1 MSKNVEGGSMADF
14 ETLVPGRPI
23 LRSRPRSFAWNRVA
37 VTAAALLG
45 VLSAGGAIAE
55 PPPVAGDSEAEIS
68 LIHPEAIRA
77 DMRFLADDLLE
88 GRRAGTRGHQLAA
101 QFVAA
106 QFESMGLAPA
116 GDSGTFFQ
124 NVPLQSAQVDESGSS
139 FKWANSG
146 ASATL
151 KFREHYILY
160 GDPGRDDSSLSAPI
174 VFVGYG
180 ITAPDQRY
188 DDYRGVDARGKIV
201 AMVFGA
207 PGFPSAVKAHYS
219 ASWLKRRN
227 AAEHGAVGVLVLYDS
242 RLQGLYPFEK
252 QVRDLAIPRLNW
264 LNASGAPDHYYPELR
279 AYGAVSMAAVKRLL
293 SGSGHTA
300 AEIDAGVKAGK
311 LSAFPLTGVA
321 EIHTVTRRAPLTSP
335 NVVARL
341 EGSDPQLRAEH
352 VVYTAHLDHLG
363 ISTPVKGDGI
373 YHGALDN
380 ASGAAEIME
389 IARAFS
395 RLPAR
400 PRRSVLFIAVTAEEE
415 GLLGSDYFASNP
427 TVPRNSIVADINI
440 DEDMMLWPLRDVVA
454 LGAEHSSLES
464 AVRRAAARLKLAV
477 GADPAPEQVS
487 FVRSDQYSFVRQ
499 GIPSI
504 DLEAGFRSDDPSI
517 KPAEISESWDTHF
530 YHSPQD
536 DMQQPGLDF
545 EAAAALTR
553 VGFLCGLYI
562 AQQTER
568 PRWNPGDFFGAT
580 FASAAP

>member
-1 MSKNVEGGSMADF
+1 MPANVR
-14 ETLVPGRPI
+14 LLLLLRGR
-23 LRSRPRSFAWNRVA
+23 RRSFAWNRVA
-37 VTAAALLG
+37 ACAAGLLC
-45 VLSAGGAIAE
+45 VLSAGRATSEA
-55 PPPVAGDSEAEIS
+55 PADVDDSETGVSVIR
-68 LIHPEAIRA
+68 PEAIRA

-88 GRRAGTRGHQLAA
+88 GRRTGTRGHQLAA
-101 QFVAA
+101 QFVAT

-116 GDSGTFFQ
+116 GSSGTYFQ
-124 NVPLQSAQVDESGSS
+124 DVPLRSAQVDESASS
-139 FKWANSG
+139 FKWASSG
-146 ASATL
+146 ASTTL
-151 KFREHYILY
+151 KFRQDYILY

-188 DDYRGVDARGKIV
+188 DDYRGVDVKGKIA

-227 AAEHGAVGVLVLYDS
+227 AAAHGAVGILVLYDS

-264 LNASGAPDHYYPELR
+264 LSATGAPDHYYPELR
-279 AYGAVSMAAVKRLL
+279 AYGVVSMAAVKQLL

-300 AEIDAGVKAGK
+300 AQLDAGVKAGK

-321 EIHTVTRRAPLTSP
+321 EIHTVTRRAPLHSP
-335 NVVARL
+335 NVVAKL
-341 EGSDPQLRAEH
+341 EGSDPQLSAEH
-352 VVYTAHLDHLG
+352 VIYTAHLDHLG
-363 ISTPVKGDGI
+363 ISTPVKGDSI

-380 ASGAAEIME
+380 ASGVAEILE

-395 RLPAR
+395 RAPSR
-400 PRRSVLFIAVTAEEE
+400 PRRSVLFIAVTGEEE

-427 TVPRNSIVADINI
+427 TVPRSSIVADINI
-440 DEDMMLWPLRDVVA
+440 DEDLMLWPLRDVVA
-454 LGAEHSSLES
+454 LGAEHSSLEG
-464 AVRRAAARLKLAV
+464 VVKRAAARLQLGV
-477 GADPAPEQVS
+477 GPDPAPEQVS
-487 FVRSDQYSFVRQ
+487 FIRSDQYSFVRQ

-504 DLEAGFRSDDPSI
+504 DLEAGFRSDDPTI
-517 KPAEISESWDTHF
+517 KPAKISDSWDNNL

-568 PRWNPGDFFGAT
+568 PGWNPGDFFGAAFT
-580 FASAAP
+580 SAPQAHSQ

>member
-1 MSKNVEGGSMADF
+1 
-14 ETLVPGRPI
+14 LVWDR
-23 LRSRPRSFAWNRVA
+23 
-37 VTAAALLG
+37 AAISAAGLLC
-45 VLSAGGAIAE
+45 VLSAAAATAE
-55 PPPVAGDSEAEIS
+55 TPPDAGDLDAAVSVIR
-68 LIHPEAIRA
+68 PEAIRA

-88 GRRAGTRGHQLAA
+88 GRRTGTRGHQLAA

-116 GDSGTFFQ
+116 GDGGTFYQ
-124 NVPLQSAQVDESGSS
+124 DVPLQSAQVDESGSS

-146 ASATL
+146 ASGTL
-151 KFREHYILY
+151 KFREDYILY
-160 GDPGRDDSSLSAPI
+160 GDPGRDESSLSAPI

-180 ITAPDQRY
+180 ITAPDQHY
-188 DDYRGVDARGKIV
+188 DDYRGVDVKGKIA

-207 PGFPSAVKAHYS
+207 PRFPSAVKAHYS

-227 AAEHGAVGVLVLYDS
+227 AAEHGAVGILIFYDS
-242 RLQGLYPFEK
+242 RLQGMYPFEK

-264 LNASGAPDHYYPELR
+264 LSASGAPDHYYPEIK
-279 AYGAVSMAAVKRLL
+279 AYGSVSMEAVKRLM

-300 AEIDAGVKAGK
+300 AEIDAGAKAGR
-311 LSAFPLTGVA
+311 LPAFPLTGVA
-321 EIHTVTRRAPLTSP
+321 EIRTVTRRAPLHSP

-341 EGSDPQLRAEH
+341 EGSDPRLRAEH

-363 ISTPVKGDGI
+363 VSTPVRGDSI
-373 YHGALDN
+373 YNGALDN
-380 ASGAAEIME
+380 ASGTAEILE

-395 RLPAR
+395 HLPTR
-400 PRRSVLFIAVTAEEE
+400 PRRSLLFIAVTGEEE

-427 TVPRNSIVADINI
+427 TVPRGSIVADINI
-440 DEDMMLWPLRDVVA
+440 DEDLMLWPLRDVVA
-454 LGAEHSSLES
+454 LGAEHSSLE
-464 AVRRAAARLKLAV
+464 AVVKRATARLKLGV
-477 GADPAPEQVS
+477 GPDPAPEQVY
-487 FVRSDQYSFVRQ
+487 FIRSDQYSFVRQ

-504 DLEAGFRSDDPSI
+504 DLEAGFASDNPNI
-517 KPAEISESWDTHF
+517 KPAEISDRWEANF

-580 FASAAP
+580 FTAATP

>member
-1 MSKNVEGGSMADF
+1 MPANVMFRLLLQGG
-14 ETLVPGRPI
+14 R
-23 LRSRPRSFAWNRVA
+23 RSFVWSRVA
-37 VTAAALLG
+37 VCAAGLLC
-45 VLSAGGAIAE
+45 VLSSGRATSEAPADT
-55 PPPVAGDSEAEIS
+55 GDSDAAVSVIR
-68 LIHPEAIRA
+68 PEAIRA

-116 GDSGTFFQ
+116 GGSGTFFQ
-124 NVPLQSAQVDESGSS
+124 DVPLQSAQVDESGSS

-146 ASATL
+146 ASTTL
-151 KFREHYILY
+151 KFREDYILY
-160 GDPGRDDSSLSAPI
+160 GDPGRDDSSVSAPI

-188 DDYRGVDARGKIV
+188 DDYQGVDVKGKIA

-227 AAEHGAVGVLVLYDS
+227 AAEHGAVGILVFYDS

-264 LNASGAPDHYYPELR
+264 LSATGAPDHYYPELR
-279 AYGAVSMAAVKRLL
+279 TYGAVSMAAVKRLL

-300 AEIDAGVKAGK
+300 AQIGAGVKAGK
-311 LSAFPLTGVA
+311 LSPFPLNGVA
-321 EIHTVTRRAPLTSP
+321 EIHTVTRRAPLHSP
-335 NVVARL
+335 NVVAKL

-363 ISTPVKGDGI
+363 ISTPVKGDSI
-373 YHGALDN
+373 YNGALDN
-380 ASGAAEIME
+380 ASGSAEILE

-400 PRRSVLFIAVTAEEE
+400 PRRSMLFIAVTGEEE

-427 TVPRNSIVADINI
+427 TVPRSSIVADINI
-440 DEDMMLWPLRDVVA
+440 DEDLMLWPLRDVVA
-454 LGAEHSSLES
+454 LGAEHSSLD
-464 AVRRAAARLKLAV
+464 AVVKRAAARLKLAV
-477 GADPAPEQVS
+477 GPDPAPEQVN
-487 FVRSDQYSFVRQ
+487 FIRSDQYSFVRQ

-504 DLEAGFRSDDPSI
+504 DLEAGFGSDDPHI
-517 KPAEISESWDTHF
+517 KPAEISDGWDNNF

-553 VGFLCGLYI
+553 VAFLCGLYI
-562 AQQTER
+562 AQQDER
-568 PRWNPGDFFGAT
+568 PRWNPGDFFAAT
-580 FASAAP
+580 FASAPP

>member
-1 MSKNVEGGSMADF
+1 MCELQIAHRRIGQHV
-14 ETLVPGRPI
+14 GR
-23 LRSRPRSFAWNRVA
+23 FAVS
-37 VTAAALLG
+37 VAALLC
-45 VLSAGGAIAE
+45 VLGAGHAASE
-55 PPPVAGDSEAEIS
+55 APASAGDSEAGVSVIR
-68 LIHPEAIRA
+68 PEAIRA

-88 GRRAGTRGHQLAA
+88 GRRTGTRGHQLAA

-124 NVPLQSAQVDESGSS
+124 DVPLQSAQVDESESS
-139 FKWANSG
+139 FKWATSEG
-146 ASATL
+146 SATL
-151 KFREHYILY
+151 KFREDYILY
-160 GDPGRDDSSLSAPI
+160 GDPGRDDASISAPV

-180 ITAPDQRY
+180 ITAPDQHY
-188 DDYRGVDARGKIV
+188 DDYGGIDVRGKIV

-227 AAEHGAVGVLVLYDS
+227 AAEHGAIGVLVLYDS
-242 RLQGLYPFEK
+242 RLQGLYSFEK
-252 QVRDLAIPRLNW
+252 QVSDLEIPRLNW
-264 LNASGAPDHYYPELR
+264 LSTSGVPDHYYPELR

-293 SGSGHTA
+293 SGSGYTA
-300 AEIDAGVKAGK
+300 AQIDAGVKAGK
-311 LSAFPLTGVA
+311 LPGFPLGGVA
-321 EIHTVTRRAPLTSP
+321 EIHTVTRRAALHSP

-363 ISTPVKGDGI
+363 ISAPVKGDSI
-373 YHGALDN
+373 YNGALDN
-380 ASGAAEIME
+380 ASGTAEILE

-400 PRRSVLFIAVTAEEE
+400 PRRSLLFVAVTGEEE

-427 TVPRNSIVADINI
+427 TVPRSSIVADINI
-440 DEDMMLWPLRDVVA
+440 DEDLMLWPLRDVVA
-454 LGAEHSSLES
+454 LGAEHSSLE
-464 AVRRAAARLKLAV
+464 AVVKRATARLKLGV
-477 GADPAPEQVS
+477 GPDPAPEQVS

-504 DLEAGFRSDDPSI
+504 DLEAGFGSDDPKI
-517 KPAEISESWDTHF
+517 KPAEIADNWDNNF

-580 FASAAP
+580 FASAVP

>member
-1 MSKNVEGGSMADF
+1 MPTNVTF
-14 ETLVPGRPI
+14 LLL
-23 LRSRPRSFAWNRVA
+23 LRRCRRSFAWNRVA
-37 VTAAALLG
+37 VSAAGLLC
-45 VLSAGGAIAE
+45 VLCAGRATSETPAD
-55 PPPVAGDSEAEIS
+55 ASDSEAGVSVIR
-68 LIHPEAIRA
+68 PEAIRA

-88 GRRAGTRGHQLAA
+88 GRRAGTRGHRLAA

-124 NVPLQSAQVDESGSS
+124 DVPLQSAQVDESASS

-146 ASATL
+146 VSTTL
-151 KFREHYILY
+151 KFREDYILY

-188 DDYRGVDARGKIV
+188 DDYRGVDVKGKIA

-227 AAEHGAVGVLVLYDS
+227 AAEHGAVGILVLYDS

-252 QVRDLAIPRLNW
+252 QVRDLVIPRLNW
-264 LNASGAPDHYYPELR
+264 LSATGAPDHYYPELR
-279 AYGAVSMAAVKRLL
+279 AYGAVSMAAVERLL

-300 AEIDAGVKAGK
+300 AQISAGVKAGK

-321 EIHTVTRRAPLTSP
+321 EIHTVTRRAPLHSP
-335 NVVARL
+335 NVVAKL
-341 EGSDPQLRAEH
+341 EGSDPQLTAEN

-363 ISTPVKGDGI
+363 ISTPVKGDSI
-373 YHGALDN
+373 YNGALDN
-380 ASGAAEIME
+380 ASGVAEILE

-395 RLPAR
+395 RVPSR
-400 PRRSVLFIAVTAEEE
+400 PRRSVLFIAVTGEEE

-427 TVPRNSIVADINI
+427 TVPRSSIVADINI
-440 DEDMMLWPLRDVVA
+440 DEDLMLWPLRDVVA
-454 LGAEHSSLES
+454 LGAEHSNLEG
-464 AVRRAAARLKLAV
+464 VVKRAAARLKLDV
-477 GADPAPEQVS
+477 GPDPAPEQVS
-487 FVRSDQYSFVRQ
+487 FIRSDQYSFVRQ

-504 DLEAGFRSDDPSI
+504 DLEAGFRSDNPTI
-517 KPAEISESWDTHF
+517 KPAEISDSWDTNL

-536 DMQQPGLDF
+536 DMQQSGLDF

-562 AQQTER
+562 AQQTDR

-580 FASAAP
+580 FASAPKAHSQ